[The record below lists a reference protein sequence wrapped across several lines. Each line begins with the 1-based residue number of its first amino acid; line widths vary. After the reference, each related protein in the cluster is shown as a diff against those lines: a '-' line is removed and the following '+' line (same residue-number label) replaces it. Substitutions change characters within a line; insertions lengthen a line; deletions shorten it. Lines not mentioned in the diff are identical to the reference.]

1 MFDGCQIVT
10 FYAYDETSNDIE
22 WMFWS
27 FKFNYLLAESTTTS
41 SLSSYENFD
50 PKDYIC
56 LSKPPRTQ
64 GNKFQ
69 TIIEFDDED
78 VEVDDEIHLKNPCVD
93 LYLNNESI
101 KEISISNLWDVIVEK
116 SRDENDGF
124 KKEYEVCVKQFNAK

>member
-50 PKDYIC
+50 PEDYIC

-64 GNKFQ
+64 GNTFQ

>member
-27 FKFNYLLAESTTTS
+27 FKFNYLLAESTTMS

-50 PKDYIC
+50 PEDYIC

-64 GNKFQ
+64 ENTFQ
-69 TIIEFDDED
+69 TIIECDDED

-101 KEISISNLWDVIVEK
+101 KEISISNLWDVIVEN

>member
-1 MFDGCQIVT
+1 MFVQT
-10 FYAYDETSNDIE
+10 
-22 WMFWS
+22 
-27 FKFNYLLAESTTTS
+27 
-41 SLSSYENFD
+41 
-50 PKDYIC
+50 
-56 LSKPPRTQ
+56 PRTQ

-69 TIIEFDDED
+69 TITEFDNED